1 MVIQIGGEPWVLKE
15 DKSRIIIKHVLYLGI
30 NFFDTAN
37 IYSRGERERILGR
50 ALKNYTNRKEIVVA
64 SKRYFETNDG
74 WNVRKLSHKA
84 LMNQIDDT
92 LERLGIDYVDLYI
105 IHRWDYNTPIEETME
120 ALHDIVKSEKYDIL
134 EHQPCIYGNF
144 KRGNI

>member
-1 MVIQIGGEPWVLKE
+1 MVIQIGGTPWVLKE

-64 SKRYFETNDG
+64 SKGYFETNDV
-74 WNVRKLSHKA
+74 WNVRELSRKA
-84 LMNQIDDT
+84 LM
-92 LERLGIDYVDLYI
+92 
-105 IHRWDYNTPIEETME
+105 
-120 ALHDIVKSEKYDIL
+120 IL
-134 EHQPCIYGNF
+134 
-144 KRGNI
+144 